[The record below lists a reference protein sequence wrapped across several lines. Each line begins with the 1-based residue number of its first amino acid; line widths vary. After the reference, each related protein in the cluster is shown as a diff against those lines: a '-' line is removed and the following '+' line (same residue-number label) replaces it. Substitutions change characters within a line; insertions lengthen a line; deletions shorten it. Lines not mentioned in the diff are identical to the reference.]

1 MPFPVVQEGCCSVH
15 AAGGF
20 GVIGAR
26 LCAVNVKFTMSL
38 KTLVTCVS
46 HARRFRAASGKMSP
60 ACGGQPLGPGFDDNL
75 CVYAGFVAVIAK
87 IDSNGRIE
95 VLGGTIRH
103 DAG

>member
-26 LCAVNVKFTMSL
+26 LCAVNVKFTMSF
-38 KTLVTCVS
+38 KTSVTCVS
-46 HARRFRAASGKMSP
+46 HARRFRAASGEMSH
-60 ACGGQPLGPGFDDNL
+60 ACGSQPLEPGFDDYL
-75 CVYAGFVAVIAK
+75 RMYAGFVAAIAK

-95 VLGGTIRH
+95 V
-103 DAG
+103 